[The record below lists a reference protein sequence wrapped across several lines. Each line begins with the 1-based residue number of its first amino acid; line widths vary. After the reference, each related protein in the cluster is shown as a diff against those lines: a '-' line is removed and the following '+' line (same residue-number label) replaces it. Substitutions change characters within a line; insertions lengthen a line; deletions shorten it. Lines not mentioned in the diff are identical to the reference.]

1 MVESSPTRVRMGK
14 AEVIPLTE
22 LVNTSLKNLQQLFEL
37 KDPDLRYILIDAE
50 SYVDDSFI
58 TDPIRRIIGYALM
71 VNNLGKKVVVFNI
84 GEVADRN
91 LRLSRGYE
99 ALARLGVGYTAKGL
113 NEVLSEYQ

>member
-84 GEVADRN
+84 YIILIRN
-91 LRLSRGYE
+91 IKNMTFKFFSIFSHNPLFSVFNSTGYI
-99 ALARLGVGYTAKGL
+99 
-113 NEVLSEYQ
+113 